1 MKTLSHRIA
10 DNLKSEADR
19 LRQDAADYRD
29 MVRRDPHS
37 PVGRDANDA
46 HRAAQR
52 LEAAARR
59 FGK

>member
-10 DNLKSEADR
+10 DQLKSTADR
-19 LRQDAADYRD
+19 LRRDAADYRE
-29 MVRRDPHS
+29 MVRKNPHS
-37 PVGRDANDA
+37 PARADANDA

-52 LEAAARR
+52 LEADARR

>member
-1 MKTLSHRIA
+1 MKTLSHRVA
-10 DNLKSEADR
+10 DNLKSVADR
-19 LRQDAADYRD
+19 LRRDAADYRE

-37 PVGRDANDA
+37 PVRRDANDA

-52 LEAAARR
+52 LEAKARG